1 MKYTLFINSLL
12 KFYNKKKYLLFN
24 YPHFFLSNNNIN
36 KIKYRENFRWENLNY
51 LKKDYKYLNILYE
64 ENLLN
69 ISTYLNKKHNKK
81 FSNRY
86 WRIILGPWLF
96 TFISIIFERWSS
108 LNYILKYNKDLD
120 VSVYNYKKDEVIPYG
135 IEDFNYFVNSNF
147 WNHYIYSEI
156 LKFFFHDKINL
167 VSIKKFKNEEKDTIL
182 KKIKFLSFK
191 DRLFYF
197 IFKFFYRMKENNR
210 KYFIFSTYLS
220 FFQEQSVSLKL
231 FYGLSIS
238 KEIKSNFFYN
248 QIKKT
253 KKIDRKIDF
262 YFSKTKTFE
271 NFLSQQIILN
281 LPKTFLEYY
290 DDVENFIK
298 NSFLPINP
306 KIIFTTYGINRN
318 TVMDRYIATK
328 VENKTKLILAQHGG
342 CYGQY
347 LFHWLEKNEIKISD
361 TYLNWG
367 WKEDKKNIPF
377 GIIKNV
383 ATYKASRHNRFII
396 LEIRVRGIYS
406 GRLDVI
412 SGFSKVNK
420 YYTSI
425 YNFISLIEDK
435 KLLKIFRVKLHAK
448 TFGWNEKESILK
460 ANNKII
466 FSNPYTNTQK
476 LNTNLIIHTGLST
489 GHLES
494 LYVNRP
500 ILILLNTRFEPVRA
514 NSKKYII
521 EMKKLGIL
529 YEDPKELYLKLL
541 SIYNNIDE
549 WWSTEHIQNF
559 RKNYIKKFAK
569 PNSNKVNNIVSL
581 LN

>member
-1 MKYTLFINSLL
+1 MKYTLVINSLL

-120 VSVYNYKKDEVIPYG
+120 VSVYNYKKNEVIPYG

-435 KLLKIFRVKLHAK
+435 KLLKIFRVKLHTK

>member
-1 MKYTLFINSLL
+1 MKYTLVINSLL

-120 VSVYNYKKDEVIPYG
+120 VSVYNYKKNEVIPYG

-290 DDVENFIK
+290 DENFIK

-367 WKEDKKNIPF
+367 GKEDKKNIPF

-435 KLLKIFRVKLHAK
+435 KLLKIFRVKLHTK

-559 RKNYIKKFAK
+559 RKNQKIPQKKDFSKK
-569 PNSNKVNNIVSL
+569 PL
-581 LN
+581 RHL

>member
-1 MKYTLFINSLL
+1 VKYTLFINSLL
-12 KFYNKKKYLLFN
+12 KLNYKKKYLFIN
-24 YPHFFLSNNNIN
+24 YPRFFFSSNNIN
-36 KIKYRENFRWENLNY
+36 KYKYIDNFNWENLNN
-51 LKKDYKYLNILYE
+51 LKNDYKYLNTLYE

-69 ISTYLNKKHNKK
+69 ISSYLNKKHNKN

-86 WRIILGPWLF
+86 WRIIVGPWLF
-96 TFISIIFERWSS
+96 TFISIIFERWIS
-108 LNYILKYNKDLD
+108 LNYIFKYNKNLD
-120 VSVYNYKKDEVIPYG
+120 VLFCNYKKDDVIPYG

-156 LKFFFHDKINL
+156 INYFFKDKIHKVSLTNL
-167 VSIKKFKNEEKDTIL
+167 KNEEKDTIS
-182 KKIKFLSFK
+182 KKIKFVSFK
-191 DRLFYF
+191 DWLLYFTFKIFYT
-197 IFKFFYRMKENNR
+197 IKKNNT
-210 KYFIFSTYLS
+210 KYFIFNTYLS
-220 FFQEQSVSLKL
+220 FFQEQSISLKSSR
-231 FYGLSIS
+231 GLTIA

-248 QIKKT
+248 RIKKS
-253 KKIDRKIDF
+253 KIIDRKIDF
-262 YFSKTKTFE
+262 YLSKKKSFK

-281 LPKTFLEYY
+281 LPKTLLEYY
-290 DDVENFIK
+290 DHVDNFIK

-306 KIIFTTYGINRN
+306 KIIFTTCGINRN

-347 LFHWLEKNEIKISD
+347 MFHWLEKNEIKISD

-383 ATYKASRHNRFII
+383 PTYKASRHNKFII
-396 LEIRVRGIYS
+396 LEIRARGIYS

-412 SGFSKVNK
+412 SGFSKVSK
-420 YYTSI
+420 YYTLI
-425 YNFISLIEDK
+425 YNFISLIKDK
-435 KLLKIFRVKLHAK
+435 KLLKIFRAKLHAK

-460 ANNKII
+460 ANKKII
-466 FSNPYTNTQK
+466 FSDPYTNTQK
-476 LNTNLIIHTGLST
+476 LNSNLIIHTGLST
-489 GHLES
+489 GHLEN

-541 SIYNNIDE
+541 SIYNDIDG
-549 WWSTEHIQNF
+549 WWSAQNIQNF

>member
-1 MKYTLFINSLL
+1 MKYTLVINSLL

-197 IFKFFYRMKENNR
+197 IFKFFYRMKENNK

-262 YFSKTKTFE
+262 YFSKKKTFE

-342 CYGQY
+342 CYGQH

-435 KLLKIFRVKLHAK
+435 KLLKIFRVKLHTK